1 MTKSRLG
8 FAARSAVVA
17 GSLGLLLAACG
28 DPATDPGAPP
38 PPQQGE
44 LAPPAQQEPM
54 PPAQDQSGL
63 QPGDQLEEGDT
74 TTQ

>member
-1 MTKSRLG
+1 MTKSRVG
-8 FAARSAVVA
+8 FAARTAVVA

-44 LAPPAQQEPM
+44 LAPPAQEPM

-63 QPGDQLEEGDT
+63 QPGDQLDDGDT

>member
-1 MTKSRLG
+1 MIKSRLG
-8 FAARSAVVA
+8 YAARSAVIA

-28 DPATDPGAPP
+28 EPATDPGAPP

-54 PPAQDQSGL
+54 APAQDQSGL
-63 QPGDQLEEGDT
+63 MPGDQLEDTDT